1 MTMDWE
7 GWVRG
12 LKKRL
17 VQGAREDPRRALQRK
32 YEAFNRL
39 VAANNAAL
47 DLMAD
52 LQAKASGEYL
62 FDMAYVRQAT
72 GKLIEE
78 GRASVAA
85 LGELSDGR
93 YRALRPA
100 LARVEESVSG
110 SMAQAAGPPPGPPVL
125 DLSAIPEVPVELVG
139 NKNLRLAEI
148 RSKVGLPVPDGF
160 VVTSRACRDF
170 LEAGALLG
178 ALSEEVQ
185 GLVLSD
191 QAALA
196 RTSALIA
203 REIAAVPWPADR
215 ARAILDA
222 YDGLARRRGG
232 SAPLVSV
239 RSSAAGED
247 GEFSFAGQYATLL
260 NVGRDGLLEA
270 CKEVMASQF
279 SPRALVYY
287 KARGLSEALLPMAV
301 GVIAMVDGR
310 ASGVLYTRDPQE
322 PDSGA
327 MLVAGHWGLGP
338 TTVDGRGTPDLFRVS
353 REEGHA
359 VLGST
364 VARKEKMLLCREG
377 EGLVETSVPGWMR
390 EQPCLTRD
398 QLALLGEYGLRLEKH
413 YGRAHDVEWA
423 VDAEERVLIL
433 QSRPLRLASRPAHGP
448 GEAALRQGL
457 VPILSEGV
465 IASRGVG
472 AGPVALL
479 ASEEELGAVPAGA
492 VLVARA
498 ASPRLAEAV
507 HRVAAVVTEAGSAAS
522 HLATVA
528 REFRVPAIV
537 GARGAMERLHPGQVV
552 TVDAEMG
559 NIYEGRQEPLLAA
572 AAASRAQEWADS
584 PLFRRLREVLAHL
597 TPLNLTD
604 PRARQFKPS
613 GCRTLHDLLRFSHE
627 MAVQEMFLAGG
638 RATAGTRRALKL
650 QSPIPLD
657 FYFIDLG
664 GGLEVPEGSR
674 TVAPEQFRCEPLLAV
689 WRGVTEVPWSTGSA
703 VDARAVA
710 STIASTL
717 AAGDLLQR
725 MAEPNFVVVSR
736 SYLNLCFRLGFHFSR
751 VDASLSDDDASNYAA
766 FLFHGGAADAAGKT
780 RRVAFMAKVLEQAGF
795 SVSAREDALFARLDR
810 PGRADLEAALALLGR
825 LLVVTRQTD
834 TLMTE
839 DGAVERAAR
848 AFLGGD
854 FTLGLRPGT
863 GEGR

>member
-1 MTMDWE
+1 MSMNWE
-7 GWVRG
+7 GWIRG
-12 LKKRL
+12 LRERL
-17 VQGAREDPRRALQRK
+17 AKGTGEDPRQALQRK
-32 YEAFNRL
+32 VEAFKRL
-39 VAANNAAL
+39 VAANHAAL

-52 LQAKASGEYL
+52 LQLKASGEYL
-62 FDMAYVRQAT
+62 FDMAYVRLAV
-72 GKLIEE
+72 GRLLEE
-78 GRASVAA
+78 GRASVEA
-85 LGELSDGR
+85 LEELSGGR
-93 YRALRPA
+93 YRGLRPA
-100 LARVEESVSG
+100 LARVEEAVSG

-125 DLSAIPEVPVELVG
+125 DFSAIPAVPVELVG
-139 NKNLRLAEI
+139 NKNYRLAEI

-170 LEAGALLG
+170 LEAGGLLRT
-178 ALSEEVQ
+178 LSEAVE

-191 QAALA
+191 QAVLN

-203 REIAAVPWPADR
+203 LEIAAVPWPPDR

-222 YDGLARRRGG
+222 YDDLARRLGR
-232 SAPLVSV
+232 AFLPVSV

-247 GEFSFAGQYATLL
+247 GEFSFAGQYATVL
-260 NVGRDGLLEA
+260 NVGRERLLEA

-287 KARGLSEALLPMAV
+287 KARGLSEVLLPMAV
-301 GVIAMVDGR
+301 GVIAMVNGR
-310 ASGVLYTRDPQE
+310 ASGVLYTKDPQE

-338 TTVDGRGTPDLFRVS
+338 TTVDGRSTPDLFRVS
-353 REEGHA
+353 REEGHP
-359 VLGST
+359 VLEST
-364 VARKEKMLLCREG
+364 IARKERMLLCREG
-377 EGLVETSVPGWMR
+377 EGLVETAVPGWMR
-390 EQPCLTRD
+390 QQPCLTRD
-398 QLALLGEYGLRLEKH
+398 QLALLGDYGLRLEAH
-413 YGRAHDVEWA
+413 YGRAQDVEWA

-433 QSRPLRLASRPAHGP
+433 QSRPLRLASRQAQGP
-448 GEAALRQGL
+448 GVAALRQGL
-457 VPILSEGV
+457 KPILSEGV

-479 ASEEELGAVPAGA
+479 ASEEELASVPDGA
-492 VLVARA
+492 VLVAQA
-498 ASPRLAEAV
+498 ASPLLAEAV
-507 HRVAAVVTEAGSAAS
+507 HRVAAIVTEAGSAAS

-537 GARGAMERLHPGQVV
+537 GARGAMDHLRPGQVV

-559 NIYEGRQEPLLAA
+559 NIYEGRQEGLLAA
-572 AAASRAQEWADS
+572 AAAARAEEPADS
-584 PLFRRLREVLAHL
+584 PLFRRLREVLGHL

-604 PRARQFKPS
+604 PRDRQFKPS

-627 MAVQEMFLAGG
+627 MAVQEIFLAGS
-638 RATAGTRRALKL
+638 RATANTRGALKL

-664 GGLEVPEGSR
+664 GGLEVAEGSR

-689 WRGVTEVPWSTGSA
+689 WRGVTEVPWSTGPA
-703 VDARAVA
+703 VGARAAA
-710 STIASTL
+710 STVTSTL
-717 AAGDLLQR
+717 ASGDLLQR

-780 RRVAFMAKVLEQAGF
+780 RRVAFMAKVLEQVGF
-795 SVSAREDALFARLDR
+795 SVSAREDALFARLDG
-810 PGRADLEAALALLGR
+810 PGRSRLESGLALLGR

-839 DGAVERAAR
+839 EGAVERAAR
-848 AFLGGD
+848 AFLAGD
-854 FTLGLRPGT
+854 YTLGLRPGT